1 MTFIETPA
9 ARHYAI
15 ARHYQGGMRE
25 REIAERF
32 GVSRSCVQAL
42 ARRWGLKPRRKWFDD
57 ITCAQIAVAYAE
69 GVPVDEIARRFG
81 CSRTAPLHIA
91 RRAGLQC
98 QRKRRRKKAE
108 GVTW

>member
-1 MTFIETPA
+1 MNAHAPIATMSA
-9 ARHYAI
+9 LRYAI
-15 ARHYQGGMRE
+15 AQHYDGGLPE
-25 REIAERF
+25 REIAVRF

-57 ITCAQIAVAYAE
+57 ITCARIAVEYAE

-81 CSRTAPLHIA
+81 CSRTAPLKIA

-98 QRKRRRKKAE
+98 QRKSKRKKAD
-108 GVTW
+108 G